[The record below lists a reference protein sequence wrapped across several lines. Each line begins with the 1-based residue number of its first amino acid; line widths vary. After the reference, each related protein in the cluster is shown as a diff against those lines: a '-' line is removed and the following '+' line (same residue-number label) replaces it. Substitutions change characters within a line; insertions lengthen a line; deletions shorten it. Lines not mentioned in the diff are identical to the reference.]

1 MNENNLTLSIRDLKN
16 IRTQIMKSED
26 GKFGDSEYGKVY
38 KEDKSSSI
46 KLLTDLIDVVR
57 VRNGIVDE

>member
-26 GKFGDSEYGKVY
+26 GKFKDSEYGKIY

-57 VRNGIVDE
+57 VRNGIVYE